1 MLIKF
6 FRNGQGG
13 GSGPVDYLIERE
25 VVAYDQNRNT
35 VRDEHGDVML
45 FAREPLPEVMRGDAE
60 RMRALID
67 ACPHQW
73 TYRAG
78 VLAFTGEDAPSP
90 YQQRHVMD
98 AFEDLAFA
106 GLEADQRDML
116 WVRHTHEGR
125 VELHFVTPRME
136 LVSGRSLNIAP
147 PGYQKHYD
155 ALRDVLNKEHG
166 WSDPLAPERAR
177 ETVSLIES
185 IRRGEARELIQDW
198 INERIVTGE
207 IHNRQTMTVALE
219 AAGFD
224 LPRAGKNY
232 ITVRDPETDERW
244 RLKGELFREDWT
256 RENTLERALERQARE
271 PSRTGSRLDAVP
283 IEELRDRLQRSLEA
297 RAGYNRDRYPQLH
310 GREPEALERSHGD
323 DRGRSERL
331 EPNGPAVL
339 PDRERGRDTAD
350 HSELRGE
357 LVLGRPDDRPRPERE
372 PLADGLAAQPDHK
385 RPGADLGRKQTPPHQ
400 VPNRQDDNTLP
411 SAHPRTLNQDDNEP
425 VHTFDNR
432 QSFPAGTRASQL
444 HREIDERLRTCDRA
458 IRGAGETLDR
468 HDHQPASGFGRIA
481 EIANRITGYLHERL
495 AHLRAAFQRD
505 HSGRDGRSVRDAG
518 ASRSGAGDASTRD
531 RVNTPSPASGRGRS

>member
-25 VVAYDQNRNT
+25 VVAYDQNRNAI
-35 VRDEHGDVML
+35 RDEHGDVML
-45 FAREPLPEVMRGDAE
+45 FARDPLPEIMRGDAE
-60 RMRALID
+60 RMRSLID

-78 VLAFTGEDAPSP
+78 VLAFTAEEAPSP
-90 YQQRHVMD
+90 DQQRQVMD

-166 WSDPLAPERAR
+166 WNDPLAPERAR
-177 ETVSLIES
+177 EAVSLIES
-185 IRRGEARELIQDW
+185 VRRGEARELIHDW
-198 INERIVTGE
+198 IVERIETGE
-207 IHNRQTMTVALE
+207 IRDRSTMTAALQ

-256 RENTLERALERQARE
+256 RENTLERALERKAGE
-271 PSRTGSRLDAVP
+271 PSRSGSRLDAIP
-283 IEELRDRLQRSLEA
+283 AEELRDRLQRSLEA
-297 RAGYNRDRYPQLH
+297 RSDYNRSRYSHVH
-310 GREPEALERSHGD
+310 GREPEAIERSTRH
-323 DRGRSERL
+323 DRGRTDPASPDGAAVRPDHERHRIPGDRF
-331 EPNGPAVL
+331 EPH
-339 PDRERGRDTAD
+339 R
-350 HSELRGE
+350 E
-357 LVLGRPDDRPRPERE
+357 LVLGERDDRPRPASE
-372 PLADGLAAQPDHK
+372 PLADGLAGESDAK
-385 RPGADLGRKQTPPHQ
+385 RIGADLGRKPPSPDHLPIREDQ
-400 VPNRQDDNTLP
+400 NTLP
-411 SAHPRTLNQDDNEP
+411 SDHSGRLNQDDNEP
-425 VHTFDNR
+425 THAFDNR
-432 QSFPAGTRASQL
+432 KPFAAGARAFGL
-444 HREIDERLRTCDRA
+444 YREIDERLGALDRS

-468 HDHQPASGFGRIA
+468 HDRQPARGFGRIA
-481 EIANRITGYLHERL
+481 EIAHRVTGFLHERM

-505 HSGRDGRSVRDAG
+505 SAGRTATGVRDAG
-518 ASRSGAGDASTRD
+518 TGRASPGNAPARD
-531 RVNTPSPASGRGRS
+531 RVNTSPEPSRNR